1 MSADVFLARQPVLD
15 RDQTVAGYELL
26 YPRADVEQTFES
38 FDDQALETA
47 RVALGALSEIGLEHL
62 VGQSQAWINVAPGFL
77 SMDLVHS
84 LPPES
89 VVLQLR
95 GTAFVAP
102 AMLDLVRELRS
113 AGYVLALDG
122 FRYTPSIEPL
132 LALAQIVKLD
142 MVELGGREL
151 AAQRFKLRDHDVTV
165 VAKRI
170 ESYEDFKLASAAGAD
185 LFQGFFFCRPH
196 LLGGRT
202 IAPSR
207 LALMQLA
214 GALQDPA
221 IELSDIEK
229 LISQDVA
236 LSYRLLKYINSA
248 YFNLRSRISS
258 LSQAVALLG
267 IEPLRRWATLTTLA
281 EMGDKPRE
289 LFVTALIRARFC
301 QLAAQPLDGP
311 ADQLFMLGLFSV
323 LDALTDT
330 SMHTALQNLPL
341 TPAIRDAL
349 INHSGPGRLLDCVM
363 AIEAGDFERA
373 SDVLSGS
380 AEHYLQAVAWS
391 NNAGAQLLA
400 A

>member
-95 GTAFVAP
+95 GTAFIAP
-102 AMLDLVRELRS
+102 AMLELVRELRE

-165 VAKRI
+165 VAKKI

-207 LALMQLA
+207 LALMRLA
-214 GALQDPA
+214 GALQDPG

-301 QLAAQPLDGP
+301 QLAGEPLDGP

-341 TPAIRDAL
+341 TPAMRDAL
-349 INHSGPGRLLDCVM
+349 VNHSGPGRLLDCVM
-363 AIEAGDFERA
+363 SIETGDFERA
-373 SDVLSGS
+373 ADVLPGS